1 MSKEVLPDYNPDTMF
16 VLVSSVYEGSQQV
29 FDELQNDPIWQSLK
43 AVQNNQVIVIE
54 ENPWLDYSA
63 YGNKLALE
71 KLEEI
76 LLAK

>member
-1 MSKEVLPDYNPDTMF
+1 MF